1 MSVDIVPLQHIQV
14 LVHSALEG
22 VAGSHP
28 GHGPLEWHSLPYSQ
42 LDGVPVLELHEFLR
56 RATYE
61 RADVIGQMLMDENV
75 VSYGHRYP
83 EATLDCYPI
92 WSRVPYAHR
101 RLDFQL
107 TPVECLK
114 AVEGY
119 VYQAC
124 EHGGWWDSEAAQFC
138 DALRLHAIQALEG
151 WREAPFLYDHILVGA
166 RTVRSRSQALAANTK
181 G

>member
-1 MSVDIVPLQHIQV
+1 MSVDIIPLQHIQV
-14 LVHSALEG
+14 LVHTALEG
-22 VAGSHP
+22 VQGSHP
-28 GHGPLEWHSLPYSQ
+28 GYGPLEWHSLPYSQ
-42 LDGVPVLELHEFLR
+42 LTGVPVLELYDFLR

-75 VSYGHRYP
+75 ISYGHLNP
-83 EATLDCYPI
+83 DVPLDRYPI

-114 AVEGY
+114 AIEGY
-119 VYQAC
+119 VYQAS

-138 DALRLHAIQALEG
+138 DALRVHAIQCLSGWKEAVWLWDHVLVNAKALG
-151 WREAPFLYDHILVGA
+151 
-166 RTVRSRSQALAANTK
+166 SRSNAPWAQTK
-181 G
+181 V